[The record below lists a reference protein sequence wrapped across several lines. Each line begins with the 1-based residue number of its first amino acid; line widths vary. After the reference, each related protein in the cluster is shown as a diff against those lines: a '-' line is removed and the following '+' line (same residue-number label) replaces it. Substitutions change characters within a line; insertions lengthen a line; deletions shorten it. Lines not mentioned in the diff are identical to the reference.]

1 MPDFSAGPLENTCV
15 PNRSATAHELARGRH
30 GVPFAMTGVQD
41 KLPHHSV
48 RHHHDGIDHAR
59 KNQCIEEASAAGV
72 RGAALGVAL
81 SAPAVAAAHHLS
93 RRFRSFSVST
103 KTGLIVTPFFGLFFL
118 NSELAMNA
126 CAQRRKEF
134 AATAGGG

>member
-1 MPDFSAGPLENTCV
+1 MSDFSAGPLENTCV

-30 GVPFAMTGVQD
+30 GVRFAMTGVQD

-72 RGAALGVAL
+72 RGAAMGVAL

>member
-93 RRFRSFSVST
+93 RRFRRHGVL
-103 KTGLIVTPFFGLFFL
+103 KNARCLLCIHNLFHQGKSPLPRCRSHF
-118 NSELAMNA
+118 
-126 CAQRRKEF
+126 
-134 AATAGGG
+134 